1 MKRSPLKATKPRKRK
16 CQGCGE
22 TFQPDRMGQKACSPK
37 CAVQKVRTDKK
48 REQKRETRKAK
59 ERLKTRS
66 EWAKEAQTAFNA
78 WVRERDY
85 GEPCIS
91 CQRHH
96 GGQYHA
102 GHYRTVGACPELRFE
117 PLNCHRQCAPCNDH
131 LSGNIVEYRI
141 NLVKK
146 IGEEKVAWLEGPHE
160 PKKYTVEEL
169 QAIKR
174 EYSRMARELRKKRE
188 GLQ

>member
-1 MKRSPLKATKPRKRK
+1 M
-16 CQGCGE
+16 
-22 TFQPDRMGQKACSPK
+22 FQPDRMGQKACSPL
-37 CAVQKVRTDKK
+37 CALSTAKDEK
-48 REQKRETRKAK
+48 RRKQKREARKAR

-66 EWAKEAQTAFNA
+66 EWAKEAQAAFNA

-91 CQRHH
+91 CGRMHE
-96 GGQYHA
+96 GQWHA
-102 GHYRTVGACPELRFE
+102 GHYRSVGACPELRFE
-117 PLNCHRQCAPCNDH
+117 PLNCNLQCVPCNH
-131 LSGNIVEYRI
+131 HKSGNIVEYRI

-146 IGEEKVAWLEGPHE
+146 IGEGKVAWLEGPHE
-160 PKKYTVEEL
+160 PKRYTVEEL

-188 GLQ
+188 GSQ